1 MYKKNSCLCNYQD
14 IVFCKKKK
22 KNNSYNH
29 CLCSHKDVD
38 FCIKKNPKKK
48 QLCMKKNCEA
58 TKVFY
63 SVKTV
68 MFKKQTIVCV
78 ATKMLYFLKT
88 VMYEKKTL
96 SVELPRCRIL

>member
-1 MYKKNSCLCNYQD
+1 MKN
-14 IVFCKKKK
+14 
-22 KNNSYNH
+22 
-29 CLCSHKDVD
+29 
-38 FCIKKNPKKK
+38 
-48 QLCMKKNCEA
+48 NCEA

-96 SVELPRCRIL
+96 SVELPRCCIL